1 MDTSKMNATFLSH
14 NTGILVGQDTAP
26 IKLIELINVRC
37 PFCKKW
43 HEDNNKLLMTLVLE
57 GKLQRCIKLYDK
69 DKPGLDKGNIMHRFI
84 SKTDGQLAVEQLT
97 TIYNTQN
104 TWGNFEAFNDI
115 SNYAKND
122 LKLEEDYRK
131 NFSSIIQQEATKANI
146 PFVPTMVINNHI
158 FDQSISHE
166 TLLNLLEKQK
176 A

>member
-84 SKTDGQLAVEQLT
+84 SKTDGPLAIEQLT
-97 TIYNTQN
+97 SIYNTQDI
-104 TWGNFEAFNDI
+104 WGNLETFDTI
-115 SNYAKND
+115 SNYAKNE

-131 NFSSIIQQEATKANI
+131 NFSSTIQQEATAANI
-146 PFVPTMVINNHI
+146 PFVPTMVINNYI
-158 FDQSISHE
+158 FDQSISLE
-166 TLLNLLEKQK
+166 DLLDLLDK
-176 A
+176 